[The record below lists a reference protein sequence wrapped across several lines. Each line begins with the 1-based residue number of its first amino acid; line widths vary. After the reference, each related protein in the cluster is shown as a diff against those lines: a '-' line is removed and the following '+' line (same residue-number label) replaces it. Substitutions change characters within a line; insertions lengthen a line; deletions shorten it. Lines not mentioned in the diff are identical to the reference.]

1 MFGFTEGNDS
11 SMENGKTIHAYSRRD
26 ALKLAS
32 LAGMALV
39 GGALF
44 GCTSSGS
51 SSAASSAA
59 SSTSASASASAASA
73 SASAASASS
82 GASSAAASLP
92 GSQLNIYCG
101 AGMTNP
107 FTEIAEAF
115 EKATGCKMNVTF
127 ANAAQIQTQI
137 TTTKEGDFFIAGS
150 AEELKPV
157 EEYVKSSDKL
167 VKHIPVIAVPAANP
181 KNIASLADLANADR
195 LLIGDPESTPIG
207 KIAKK
212 ALGDAGIWEGLE
224 AKGAITTTTTAPQIA
239 TALTNGEGDAGI
251 VWKENVKAEGAK
263 ILDTPDLD
271 SYVKVIPAALLTC
284 AADEKA
290 AAEFQKYLATAEAQ
304 EIWKKYGYE
313 LAA

>member
-1 MFGFTEGNDS
+1 
-11 SMENGKTIHAYSRRD
+11 
-26 ALKLAS
+26 
-32 LAGMALV
+32 
-39 GGALF
+39 
-44 GCTSSGS
+44 
-51 SSAASSAA
+51 
-59 SSTSASASASAASA
+59 
-73 SASAASASS
+73 
-82 GASSAAASLP
+82 
-92 GSQLNIYCG
+92 
-101 AGMTNP
+101 MTNP

-181 KNIASLADLANADR
+181 KGIASLADLANADT

-212 ALGDAGIWEGLE
+212 ALGDVGIWEGLE

-239 TALTNGEGDAGI
+239 TALANGEGDAGI

-263 ILDTPDLD
+263 ILDTPDLA

-290 AAEFQKYLATAEAQ
+290 AAEFRKYLGTAEAQ
-304 EIWKKYGYE
+304 DIWKKYGYE
-313 LAA
+313 LA